1 MKLDPKAIAAIAAAV
16 LETLKAEGLVEK
28 RNVKSTTKKA
38 QVEKAPSRCSLVR
51 EWAKGINWSRM
62 SQADVD
68 ATICAKA
75 REENL
80 SMYTVQA
87 QIVRS
92 GAKIGRKDIKDS
104 WSK

>member
-1 MKLDPKAIAAIAAAV
+1 MKLDPKVIAAIATTV
-16 LETLKAEGLVEK
+16 LETMKAEGLVQK
-28 RNVKSTTKKA
+28 ASTKSTKKEA
-38 QVEKAPSRCSLVR
+38 QVKKAPSRCSLVR

-68 ATICAKA
+68 ATICKKA